1 MRERPILFSTPMVQ
15 AILVG
20 RKTVTRRVLKPQ
32 PDSDGGPPLA
42 TGWFHPE
49 TADGGP
55 GPHTFGVYGVDWH
68 VRCPYGA
75 PNDRLW
81 VRETFA
87 PVNAHGHKCA
97 ARDAA
102 FVVLRDGAQQYRDG
116 MPIPA
121 LPKYAP
127 DAFDGIE
134 WRPSIHMPRWASR
147 ITLEVVS
154 VRVERLQEITEED
167 ARAEGLD
174 WASPQP
180 FGERWDDD
188 DREDPRE
195 VGYAVVGESSGFA
208 RDNFRR
214 LWDQINGKRAPWES
228 NPWVWRVEFRRVT

>member
-167 ARAEGLD
+167 ARAEGVRPSD
-174 WASPQP
+174 A
-180 FGERWDDD
+180 
-188 DREDPRE
+188 
-195 VGYAVVGESSGFA
+195 AVVFQNDASGRPHQRSDMGMTHLGAFA
-208 RDNFRR
+208 V
-214 LWDQINGKRAPWES
+214 LWDQINGKRAPWVS

>member
-15 AILVG
+15 AIIAG

-32 PDSDGGPPLA
+32 PDLDGGPPLA

-75 PNDRLW
+75 PNDQLW
-81 VRETFA
+81 CREAWT
-87 PVNAHGHKCA
+87 
-97 ARDAA
+97 ARDARGDWA
-102 FVVLRDGAQQYRDG
+102 PSVRDVDQERDEILYRADIEGTHAPSPLRWLSPLY
-116 MPIPA
+116 
-121 LPKYAP
+121 
-127 DAFDGIE
+127 
-134 WRPSIHMPRWASR
+134 MPRWASR

-174 WASPQP
+174 WVSPQP

-214 LWDQINGKRAPWES
+214 LWDQINGKPGKRWEDD
-228 NPWVWRVEFRRVT
+228 PWVWRVEFRRVT

>member
-167 ARAEGLD
+167 ALAEGVMSL
-174 WASPQP
+174 SNIHPI
-180 FGERWDDD
+180 
-188 DREDPRE
+188 
-195 VGYAVVGESSGFA
+195 A
-208 RDNFRR
+208 RPTSVFQE
-214 LWDQINGKRAPWES
+214 LWDQINGKRAPWVS

>member
-1 MRERPILFSTPMVQ
+1 MRERPILFSAPMVQ
-15 AILVG
+15 AILAG
-20 RKTVTRRVLKPQ
+20 RKTVTRRVVKPQ
-32 PDSDGGPPLA
+32 PPEDDAPLA

-49 TADGGP
+49 ASDGGP

-75 PNDRLW
+75 PGDWLW
-81 VRETFA
+81 VRETWSARTARGFWA
-87 PVNAHGHKCA
+87 AS
-97 ARDAA
+97 ARD
-102 FVVLRDGAQQYRDG
+102 VGSLDVKIYRASW
-116 MPIPA
+116 PTPSRPA
-121 LPKYAP
+121 PPRWLSPVY
-127 DAFDGIE
+127 
-134 WRPSIHMPRWASR
+134 MPRWASR

-154 VRVERLQEITEED
+154 VRVERLQEITEAD

-174 WASPQP
+174 WVSPQP

-214 LWDQINGKRAPWES
+214 LWDQINGKRAPWSE
-228 NPWVWRVEFRRVT
+228 NPWVWRVEFRRVM

>member
-1 MRERPILFSTPMVQ
+1 MRERPILFSGPMVQ

-87 PVNAHGHKCA
+87 PNYF
-97 ARDAA
+97 ARGLPGYRTDW
-102 FVVLRDGAQQYRDG
+102 DGRF
-116 MPIPA
+116 PEPR
-121 LPKYAP
+121 
-127 DAFDGIE
+127 
-134 WRPSIHMPRWASR
+134 WRPSIFMRRHESR

-167 ARAEGLD
+167 ARAEGVRPSD
-174 WASPQP
+174 A
-180 FGERWDDD
+180 
-188 DREDPRE
+188 
-195 VGYAVVGESSGFA
+195 AVVFQNDASGRPHQRSDMGMTHLGAFA
-208 RDNFRR
+208 I
-214 LWDQINGKRAPWES
+214 LWDKINGSRAPWVS